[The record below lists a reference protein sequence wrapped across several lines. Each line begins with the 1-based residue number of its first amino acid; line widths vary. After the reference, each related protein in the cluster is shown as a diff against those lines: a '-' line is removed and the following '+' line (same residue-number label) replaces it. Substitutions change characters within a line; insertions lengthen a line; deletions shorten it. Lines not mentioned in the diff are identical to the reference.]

1 VRPLGFVLAVIGA
14 VLFFDGRACL
24 LLPGGIT
31 FLVGGCIFLPNHKGE
46 SR

>member
-1 VRPLGFVLAVIGA
+1 MRLLGFILAGIGA
-14 VLFFDGRACL
+14 VLYFDGRACL